1 MKFLKSLSVL
11 FIILFI
17 SISMNAQDIFG
28 SFPSAIKT
36 ANTAAI
42 AKNFEKRVDITI
54 DENSDNY
61 SSEQAE
67 MILKNFFGKFSN
79 YT

>member
-1 MKFLKSLSVL
+1 
-11 FIILFI
+11 
-17 SISMNAQDIFG
+17 MNAQDIFG
-28 SFPSAIKT
+28 TFPSAIKT

-67 MILKNFFGKFSN
+67 MILKNFLLVILQLYIKVPHQMAHN
-79 YT
+79 M